1 MTLQL
6 FATLLLLLMLCIVI
20 YQDFKYHAVSWLVFP
35 LMFLLLAVPSIL
47 SSFSEWATT
56 TLINISF
63 VVIQLFLVSVYF
75 SLKEKRLVNITSEQI
90 GWGDILFFLVFTQ
103 AFSPV
108 NFLLFYIFTLFFI
121 VLVFLIYN
129 LKKGL
134 SKEIPLA
141 GAMAIMLLFAQV
153 ARLFFSSLDFYNDA
167 FATELIIGW

>member
-6 FATLLLLLMLCIVI
+6 FAILLLLLLLCIVI

-35 LMFLLLAVPSIL
+35 LMFLLLAVPRIL
-47 SSFSEWATT
+47 SSFSEWVSTS
-56 TLINISF
+56 LINTSF

-75 SLKEKRLVNITSEQI
+75 SLKEKKMVNITATQI

-103 AFSPV
+103 AFSPF

-129 LKKGL
+129 IKKGVN
-134 SKEIPLA
+134 KEIPLA
-141 GAMAIMLLFAQV
+141 GAMAIVLLFAEV
-153 ARLFFSSLDFYNDA
+153 ARLFFPSFDFYNDA
-167 FATELIIGW
+167 FATELVMGW